1 MIRATSRRAV
11 AAILTALLLSA
22 LPTVSALATSPS
34 ELDAAR
40 AATARFNSLHQAT
53 RAGYGLLP
61 EGTPL
66 HECIMALDGSG
77 GMGFHF
83 VNGALLDTTVDAT
96 APEVLVYA
104 PDKEGRLKLVA
115 LEYVV
120 FQAPWFEA
128 GNIGTPTLFGQA
140 FHAVGEPNRYE
151 IPAFFALHVWLWDEN
166 AAGMFEDFN
175 PNVSCG

>member
-1 MIRATSRRAV
+1 MIRTTSRRAV

-22 LPTVSALATSPS
+22 LTTVSALATPPS
-34 ELDAAR
+34 DLDAAR
-40 AATARFNSLHQAT
+40 AASARFHSPNQAL
-53 RAGYGLLP
+53 RAGYGLP
-61 EGTPL
+61 PAGVPL

-77 GMGFHF
+77 GMGFHYI
-83 VNGALLDTTVDAT
+83 NGMLLDTTVDPT
-96 APEVLVYA
+96 APEALVYA
-104 PDKEGRLKLVA
+104 PDEHGKLRLVA

-166 AAGMFEDFN
+166 PAGMFEDFN
-175 PNVSCG
+175 PNISCG